1 MELFTDTE
9 PANFCCG
16 VVWCS
21 SFHDIPV
28 DVKRD
33 ALSFEIPDI
42 LAQSGPFPLLILRID
57 VSVMLIDPGLQRV
70 VGGTSVGF
78 PVVGVSPGDG
88 GPVHHIVHHAANP
101 WENSA
106 GFRLFLWEAR
116 TSILLLGCCSII
128 VVVVVIVTIQNFII
142 VSGDFPLHV
151 VHAPITDFDGVPI
164 AVFMKWMCVWECL
177 LDDI

>member
-1 MELFTDTE
+1 MELFTNTE
-9 PANFCCG
+9 PANFCYG

-21 SFHDIPV
+21 SFKDIPV
-28 DVKRD
+28 DVERD
-33 ALSFEIPDI
+33 ALSDEIPDI
-42 LAQSGPFPLLILRID
+42 LAQSSPLPLLILSSYVI
-57 VSVMLIDPGLQRV
+57 VMLVNPGLQRV

-78 PVVGVSPGDG
+78 PMVGVSPGDG

-128 VVVVVIVTIQNFII
+128 VVVIVTIQNFII

-151 VHAPITDFDGVPI
+151 VHVPITDFDGVPI
-164 AVFMKWMCVWECL
+164 AVFMKWMCVGKCL
-177 LDDI
+177 LDDV

>member
-128 VVVVVIVTIQNFII
+128 VVVIVTIQNFII

-151 VHAPITDFDGVPI
+151 VHAPVTDFNGVSI
-164 AVFMKWMCVWECL
+164 AVFMKWMCVGKCL
-177 LDDI
+177 LDDV

>member
-1 MELFTDTE
+1 MELFTNTE
-9 PANFCCG
+9 PANFCYG

-21 SFHDIPV
+21 SFKDIPV
-28 DVKRD
+28 DVERD
-33 ALSFEIPDI
+33 ALSDEIPDI
-42 LAQSGPFPLLILRID
+42 LAQSSPLPLLILSVYVI
-57 VSVMLIDPGLQRV
+57 VMLVNPGLQRV

-78 PVVGVSPGDG
+78 PMVGVSPGDG

-128 VVVVVIVTIQNFII
+128 VIVVILLPFNILLLCLEI
-142 VSGDFPLHV
+142 SL
-151 VHAPITDFDGVPI
+151 
-164 AVFMKWMCVWECL
+164 FMLFMHL
-177 LDDI
+177 

>member
-1 MELFTDTE
+1 M
-9 PANFCCG
+9 
-16 VVWCS
+16 S
-21 SFHDIPV
+21 
-28 DVKRD
+28 
-33 ALSFEIPDI
+33 
-42 LAQSGPFPLLILRID
+42 LL
-57 VSVMLIDPGLQRV
+57 VNPGLQRV

-78 PVVGVSPGDG
+78 PMVGVSPGDG
-88 GPVHHIVHHAANP
+88 GPVHHIIHHAANP

-151 VHAPITDFDGVPI
+151 VHAPVTDFNGVSI
-164 AVFMKWMCVWECL
+164 AVFMKWMCVGKCL
-177 LDDI
+177 LDDV

>member
-1 MELFTDTE
+1 MELFTNTE
-9 PANFCCG
+9 PANFCYG

-21 SFHDIPV
+21 SFKDIPV

-33 ALSFEIPDI
+33 ALSDEIPDI
-42 LAQSGPFPLLILRID
+42 LAQSSPLPLLILSVD
-57 VSVMLIDPGLQRV
+57 VIVMLVNPGLQRV

-78 PVVGVSPGDG
+78 PMVGVSPGDG

-128 VVVVVIVTIQNFII
+128 VIVVIVITIQYFVV
-142 VSGDFPLHV
+142 VSGNFPLHV
-151 VHAPITDFDGVPI
+151 VHAPVTDFDGVSI
-164 AVFMKWMCVWECL
+164 TVFMKWMCVRECF
-177 LDDI
+177 LDDV

>member
-1 MELFTDTE
+1 MELFTNTE
-9 PANFCCG
+9 PANFCYG

-21 SFHDIPV
+21 SFKDIPV
-28 DVKRD
+28 DVERD
-33 ALSFEIPDI
+33 ALSDEIPDI
-42 LAQSGPFPLLILRID
+42 LAQSSPLPLLILSSYVI
-57 VSVMLIDPGLQRV
+57 VMLVNPGLQRV

-78 PVVGVSPGDG
+78 PMVGVSPGDG

-128 VVVVVIVTIQNFII
+128 VVVIVTIQNFII

-151 VHAPITDFDGVPI
+151 VHAPVTDFNGVSI
-164 AVFMKWMCVWECL
+164 AVFMKWMCVGKCL
-177 LDDI
+177 LDDV

>member
-1 MELFTDTE
+1 MEFFTNTE
-9 PANFCCG
+9 PANFCYG

-21 SFHDIPV
+21 SFKDIPV
-28 DVKRD
+28 DVERD
-33 ALSFEIPDI
+33 ALSDEIPDI
-42 LAQSGPFPLLILRID
+42 LAQSGPLPLLILRID
-57 VSVMLIDPGLQRV
+57 VIVMLINPGLQRV

-78 PVVGVSPGDG
+78 PMVGVSPGDG

-128 VVVVVIVTIQNFII
+128 VVVVVIGTIQNFII

-151 VHAPITDFDGVPI
+151 VHAPVTDFNGVSI
-164 AVFMKWMCVWECL
+164 AVFMKWMCVGKCL
-177 LDDI
+177 LDDV

>member
-1 MELFTDTE
+1 MELFTNTE
-9 PANFCCG
+9 PANFCYG

-21 SFHDIPV
+21 SFKDIPL
-28 DVKRD
+28 DVERD
-33 ALSFEIPDI
+33 ALFDEIPDI
-42 LAQSGPFPLLILRID
+42 LAQSSPLPLLILSVD
-57 VSVMLIDPGLQRV
+57 VSVMLVNPGLQRV

-78 PVVGVSPGDG
+78 PMVCVSPGDG

-128 VVVVVIVTIQNFII
+128 VIVVIVITIQYFVV
-142 VSGDFPLHV
+142 VSGNFPLHV
-151 VHAPITDFDGVPI
+151 VHAPVTDFDGVSI
-164 AVFMKWMCVWECL
+164 TVFMKWMCVWECF
-177 LDDI
+177 LDDV